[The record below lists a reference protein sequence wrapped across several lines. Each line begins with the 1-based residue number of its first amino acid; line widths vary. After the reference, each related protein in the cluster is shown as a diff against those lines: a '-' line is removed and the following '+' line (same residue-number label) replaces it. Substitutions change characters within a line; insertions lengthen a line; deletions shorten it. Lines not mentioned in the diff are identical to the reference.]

1 MEQIILIDNIC
12 MLGHTQGYI
21 SVEQL
26 DDILATCTEQYEHG
40 AVYGA
45 IAALA
50 QFGIYIDYRPAT
62 TDTDTDD
69 VILSDARPIDVQL
82 PVGEWLKLLDAAEDA
97 ELHFAAVVIERELVR
112 VEREIAQLRN
122 AVQLELASDNGD
134 HNDEHTAGEKFCL
147 AQYSA

>member
-1 MEQIILIDNIC
+1 MDQIILIDELC
-12 MLGHTQGYI
+12 TLGHTQGYI
-21 SVEQL
+21 STEQL
-26 DDILATCTEQYEHG
+26 DDVLATCAEQYEHG

-50 QFGIYIDYRPAT
+50 QFGIYVDYRPAT
-62 TDTDTDD
+62 TDTDND

-82 PVGEWLKLLDAAEDA
+82 PARCWLELHAAAENA

-122 AVQLELASDNGD
+122 AVQLDFDRG
-134 HNDEHTAGEKFCL
+134 C
-147 AQYSA
+147 Y